1 MLYLI
6 DPRGAVWSADTT
18 IGRARARARV
28 DGRPVDDSKQAY
40 AHAFV
45 VLAASS
51 ATAAGRPGAKQLL
64 DEALASLDEENR
76 ACDHVTLQ

>member
-28 DGRPVDDSKQAY
+28 DGRPVDDLK
-40 AHAFV
+40 FTK
-45 VLAASS
+45 AAM
-51 ATAAGRPGAKQLL
+51 LL
-64 DEALASLDEENR
+64 TLSLI
-76 ACDHVTLQ
+76 HI